1 MKKSDQNRLRRD
13 LYVSKG
19 QKVFKVDYHWTKEI
33 KETNERIVKR
43 EGMNAILDLVGKQ
56 QVFQADKMKEGG
68 YKVSWAC

>member
-1 MKKSDQNRLRRD
+1 MKKSDQNRLRD

-19 QKVFKVDYHWTKEI
+19 QKVFKVDYHWTEEI

-43 EGMNAILDLVGKQ
+43 KGMNAILDLVGKR
-56 QVFQADKMKEGG
+56 QVFQADKMKERG